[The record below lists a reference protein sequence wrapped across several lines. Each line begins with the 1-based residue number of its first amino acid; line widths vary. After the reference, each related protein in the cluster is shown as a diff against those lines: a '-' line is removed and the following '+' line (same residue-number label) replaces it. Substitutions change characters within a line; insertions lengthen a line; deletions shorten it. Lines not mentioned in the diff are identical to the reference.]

1 VISGFLITSLIL
13 RDLDAGEFRLME
25 FWARRV
31 RRILPALTVCLLV
44 TLVAGSLL
52 LLPKDLL
59 ELAKSGVAQS
69 LF

>member
-1 VISGFLITSLIL
+1 
-13 RDLDAGEFRLME
+13 ME